1 MSERDVTRP
10 AEKGRN
16 IPPIAISETSTLV
29 NPTGSWKYIMPRY
42 EDRVAPC
49 NAGCPVGIDIE
60 GYMYLVGQ
68 GRLQEAADLL
78 VRENPMPAVTGR
90 VCHHPCEDSCN
101 RASLDE
107 AVAIHSV
114 ERRLGDMILAAP
126 PPPAPERTRPETVA
140 VIGSGPA
147 GLSAACFLARLGYGV
162 TVFEAAP
169 EAGGMLRLG
178 IPEYRLPRAILD
190 RQIERIQA
198 AGIDLRTSTRIG
210 TDVPWAELDE
220 FDAVFVAPGAHVG
233 KDSRIEGAEGV
244 AAIRPGLEFLK
255 EVNAG
260 GRPDLG
266 DHVIVVGGGNTAMD
280 CARSALRLGADVT
293 VLYRRTP
300 REMPAIPQ
308 EVREAKQEGVEFE
321 FLAAPI
327 GVEMEDGEFA
337 GITCQRMELGEP
349 DESGRRRPVPIEG
362 DVFTVKADTVLTAI
376 GEDCDL
382 SFLPDE
388 VHTTWGLVEVN
399 ALGESTS
406 APVFAGGDVVDLP
419 RSVADALGAGKR
431 AAIGIDHFL
440 REKAGEEVSEVPL
453 DDLRFAG
460 GNVSALRYMEDEDPI
475 SREAPVNETV
485 SWDQMN
491 PNHFRT
497 APRHEDHFHD
507 AIDLRSA
514 FGETNFGLSRKEA
527 IEEAERCLNCGV
539 CNRCELCLI
548 FCPDMAISRRED
560 GGFEIDMRYCK
571 GCGLCAAEC
580 PRGAITMTREGI

>member
-1 MSERDVTRP
+1 MSERDLTRP
-10 AEKGRN
+10 HETGRR
-16 IPPIAISETSTLV
+16 IPPVAISETSTLV
-29 NPTGSWKYIMPRY
+29 NQTGSWKYIMPRY
-42 EDRVAPC
+42 QDGVAPC

-60 GYMYLVGQ
+60 GYMYLIGQ
-68 GRLQEAADLL
+68 GRLQDAADLL
-78 VRENPMPAVTGR
+78 IRENPMPAVTGR

-126 PPPAPERTRPETVA
+126 PPPAPERTRTETVA

-147 GLSAACFLARLGYGV
+147 GLSCACFLARFGYGV

-190 RQIERIQA
+190 RQIERIEA
-198 AGIDLRTSTRIG
+198 EGIEIRISTRIG
-210 TDVPWAELDE
+210 TDVPWAVLDG
-220 FDAVFVAPGAHVG
+220 FDAVFVAPGAHMG

-244 AAIRPGLEFLK
+244 PEIRPGLEFLK

-260 GRPDLG
+260 GRPELG

-308 EVREAKQEGVEFE
+308 EARETKEEGVKFE
-321 FLAAPI
+321 FLAAPTA
-327 GVEMEDGEFA
+327 VEMEDGEFV
-337 GITCQRMELGEP
+337 GITCQRMELGPP
-349 DESGRRRPVPIEG
+349 DDSGRRRPVPIEG
-362 DVFTVKADTVLTAI
+362 DVFSMKADTVLTAI

-388 VHTTWGLVEVN
+388 VRTNWGLVEVE

-406 APVFAGGDVVDLP
+406 APVFAGGDAVDLP

-431 AAIGIDHFL
+431 AAIGIDHYL
-440 REKAGEEVSEVPL
+440 RKEAGEDVGEVPL

-460 GNVSALRYMEDEDPI
+460 GNVSAMRYAKDEDPI
-475 SREAPVNETV
+475 PREAPVNDVVT
-485 SWDQMN
+485 WDQMN
-491 PNHFRT
+491 PHHYRSV
-497 APRHEDHFHD
+497 PRHEDHFH
-507 AIDLRSA
+507 AGIDLRSA
-514 FGETNFGLSRKEA
+514 FGETNFGLSQKEA

-580 PRGAITMTREGI
+580 PRGAIVMTREGM

>member
-1 MSERDVTRP
+1 MSDRDVTRP
-10 AEKGRN
+10 RDTGRK
-16 IPPIAISETSTLV
+16 IPPVAISETSTLV

-60 GYMYLVGQ
+60 GYMYLIGQ

-78 VRENPMPAVTGR
+78 IRENPMPAVTGR

-107 AVAIHSV
+107 PVAIHSV
-114 ERRLGDMILAAP
+114 ERRLGDMILAAA
-126 PPPAPERTRPETVA
+126 PPPAPERTRKETVA
-140 VIGSGPA
+140 VVGSGPA
-147 GLSAACFLARLGYGV
+147 GLSCAYFLTRLGYCV
-162 TVFEAAP
+162 TVFEAAA

-198 AGIDLRTSTRIG
+198 LGIEIRTSARIG
-210 TDVPWAELDE
+210 TDVPWAEVDA
-220 FDAVFVAPGAHVG
+220 FDAVFVAAGAHVG
-233 KDSRIEGAEGV
+233 KDPRIDGADGV

-266 DHVIVVGGGNTAMD
+266 EHVIVVGGGNTAMD

-308 EVREAKQEGVEFE
+308 EVREAKQEGVAFE

-327 GVEMEDGEFA
+327 GVEMEDGKFI
-337 GITCQRMELGEP
+337 GITCQRMQLGEP
-349 DESGRRRPVPIEG
+349 DDSGRRRPVPIEG
-362 DVFTVKADTVLTAI
+362 DVFTTRADTVLTAI

-382 SFLPDE
+382 SFLPE
-388 VHTTWGLVEVN
+388 HVSTKWGMVEVD

-406 APVFAGGDVVDLP
+406 APVFAGGDIVDMP

-431 AAIGIDHFL
+431 AAIGIDHYL
-440 REKAGEEVSEVPL
+440 RDKAGEEVAPVPL
-453 DDLRFAG
+453 DDLRFGG
-460 GNVSALRYMEDEDPI
+460 GNLSALRYTGDEDPI
-475 SREAPVNETV
+475 PREAPVNETV
-485 SWDQMN
+485 TWDRMN
-491 PNHFRT
+491 PHHFRT
-497 APRHEDHFHD
+497 SPRHEDHFHD
-507 AIDLRSA
+507 AIDLRAA
-514 FGETNFGLSRKEA
+514 FGETNFGLSQKEA
-527 IEEAERCLNCGV
+527 VAEAERCLNCGV

-580 PRGAITMTREGI
+580 PRGAVTMTREGI

>member
-1 MSERDVTRP
+1 MSDRDLTRP
-10 AEKGRN
+10 NDSGRN
-16 IPPIAISETSTLV
+16 IPPVAISETSTLV

-60 GYMYLVGQ
+60 GYMYLIGQ

-78 VRENPMPAVTGR
+78 VRENPMPAITGR

-107 AVAIHSV
+107 AVAIHAV

-126 PPPAPERTRPETVA
+126 PPPAPERTRTETVA

-147 GLSAACFLARLGYGV
+147 GLSCACFLTRMGYGV
-162 TVFEAAP
+162 TVFEAAA
-169 EAGGMLRLG
+169 EAG
-178 IPEYRLPRAILD
+178 
-190 RQIERIQA
+190 
-198 AGIDLRTSTRIG
+198 GIDLRTSTRVG
-210 TDVPWAELDE
+210 TDVPWTELDE

-233 KDSRIEGAEGV
+233 KDSRIEGADGL

-266 DHVIVVGGGNTAMD
+266 ERVIVVGGGNTAMD
-280 CARSALRLGADVT
+280 CARSALRLDADVT

-327 GVEMEDGEFA
+327 GVELEDGEFT

-362 DVFTVKADTVLTAI
+362 DVFTVNADTVLTAI

-388 VHTTWGLVEVN
+388 VHTTWGLVEVD

-406 APVFAGGDVVDLP
+406 APVFAGGDVVDMP
-419 RSVADALGAGKR
+419 RSVADALGGGKR

-440 REKAGEEVSEVPL
+440 REKAGEDVTEVPL
-453 DDLRFAG
+453 DALRFGG
-460 GNVSALRYMEDEDPI
+460 GNVSALRYTNDEDPI
-475 SREAPVNETV
+475 PREAPVNETV
-485 SWDQMN
+485 TWEQMN
-491 PNHFRT
+491 PNHFHT

-514 FGETNFGLSRKEA
+514 FGETNFGLSQKEA

-548 FCPDMAISRRED
+548 FCPDMAISRRDD

-580 PRGAITMTREGI
+580 PRGAVTMTREGI

>member
-1 MSERDVTRP
+1 V
-10 AEKGRN
+10 
-16 IPPIAISETSTLV
+16 
-29 NPTGSWKYIMPRY
+29 
-42 EDRVAPC
+42 
-49 NAGCPVGIDIE
+49 
-60 GYMYLVGQ
+60 
-68 GRLQEAADLL
+68 
-78 VRENPMPAVTGR
+78 
-90 VCHHPCEDSCN
+90 
-101 RASLDE
+101 LD
-107 AVAIHSV
+107 
-114 ERRLGDMILAAP
+114 G
-126 PPPAPERTRPETVA
+126 
-140 VIGSGPA
+140 
-147 GLSAACFLARLGYGV
+147 
-162 TVFEAAP
+162 
-169 EAGGMLRLG
+169 
-178 IPEYRLPRAILD
+178 
-190 RQIERIQA
+190 
-198 AGIDLRTSTRIG
+198 
-210 TDVPWAELDE
+210 
-220 FDAVFVAPGAHVG
+220 FDAVFVAPGAHMG
-233 KDSRIEGAEGV
+233 KDSRIEGAEGLPE
-244 AAIRPGLEFLK
+244 IRPGLDFLK

-308 EVREAKQEGVEFE
+308 EARETKEEGVEFE
-321 FLAAPI
+321 FLAAPTA
-327 GVEMEDGEFA
+327 VELEDGEFV
-337 GITCQRMELGEP
+337 GITCQRMELGPP
-349 DESGRRRPVPIEG
+349 DDSGRRRPVPIEG
-362 DVFTVKADTVLTAI
+362 DVFSMKADTVLTAI

-388 VHTTWGLVEVN
+388 VRTNWGLVEVE

-406 APVFAGGDVVDLP
+406 APVFAGGDAVDMP

-440 REKAGEEVSEVPL
+440 RQKAGEDVGEVPL

-460 GNVSALRYMEDEDPI
+460 GNVSAMRYAKDEDPI
-475 SREAPVNETV
+475 PREAPVNDVVT
-485 SWDQMN
+485 WDQMN
-491 PNHFRT
+491 PHHYRS

-507 AIDLRSA
+507 GIDLRSA
-514 FGETNFGLSRKEA
+514 FGETNFGLSQKEA

-580 PRGAITMTREGI
+580 PRGAIVMTREGI